1 MATLTGKTLGKY
13 QILERLGRGGMADVY
28 EAYHARLDRHVAIKV
43 LHPHLIEG
51 QDFLARFERE
61 AKAVASLKHPHI
73 VQVFDF
79 DFQEDLHYIVM
90 ELVDGGSLRGR
101 LEDLARA
108 GTRMPQKDAL
118 RILADVASAIDYA
131 HGRGMLHRD
140 VKPANVLLDHD
151 GDACLSDFG
160 IARILSDTQF
170 TTTGALI
177 GTPHYMSPEQGK
189 GLPLTKATDL
199 YSLGVVLYEM
209 LTGRAPYDSETPLG
223 VIHKHIFEP
232 LPSPRLACPDLP
244 VAAEDVLVKALAKEP
259 DDRFASAGQM
269 LQALEH
275 ALAPTDGA
283 ATARPT
289 PPRIKLERR
298 AAEPA
303 APGPSQAAPSTAPQ
317 AAAAPVQPTISS
329 LPTMAM
335 EDQPAPSSTPAAV
348 SEPSGGLPPA
358 PPKARRLRL
367 KPILFGVAAMAVIG
381 VALAL
386 LLPRLSLGEAPPSA
400 TSPSPVQPAHPEP
413 CSSINT
419 CSALAQSALEDQ
431 RYEEALELYLRAQ
444 ARVPLEQRPTYAYLR
459 CQMAEVNLALG
470 QTDVAR
476 MNLEACIDWTGSDP
490 SKAELRAL
498 AEDEIRAISGTPTS
512 PPATDPYADH
522 VAFFEPGGQAN
533 QDCADP
539 AAALGP
545 PDFDPNRLSTFLCLG
560 FRGAVE
566 LEFVDNVVVDGPGA
580 DLRVYGDPEMNDTWH
595 ILVSVNGNN
604 WLDFG
609 SQPEVVE
616 LDLATV
622 GRDRIRFIRFES
634 GDTRAPELDAVEA
647 LHSEPAG

>member
-1 MATLTGKTLGKY
+1 MVTDLS
-13 QILERLGRGGMADVY
+13 EVD
-28 EAYHARLDRHVAIKV
+28 
-43 LHPHLIEG
+43 P
-51 QDFLARFERE
+51 DFLARFERE

-79 DFQEDLHYIVM
+79 DFQDDLHYIVM
-90 ELVDGGSLRGR
+90 ELVDGGSLRSR

-108 GTRMPQKDAL
+108 GARMPQKDAL
-118 RILADVASAIDYA
+118 RILAHVSSAIDYA

-151 GDACLSDFG
+151 GDAYLSDFG
-160 IARILSDTQF
+160 IARILSETQF

-209 LTGRAPYDSETPLG
+209 LTGRAPYDSDTPLG
-223 VIHKHIFEP
+223 VIHKHIYEP

-244 VAAEDVLVKALAKEP
+244 VAVEDVLVKALAKEP

-275 ALAPTDGA
+275 ALAPAGGA
-283 ATARPT
+283 AVAQPT
-289 PPRIKLERR
+289 PPRIKPERR
-298 AAEPA
+298 AAESA
-303 APGPSQAAPSTAPQ
+303 ATGPSQAAPPAAPQ
-317 AAAAPVQPTISS
+317 AAAALAQPTISS

-335 EDQPAPSSTPAAV
+335 EDQPAPSSTPAAAL
-348 SEPSGGLPPA
+348 EPSGGFPPA
-358 PPKARRLRL
+358 PPKARRLRP
-367 KPILFGVAAMAVIG
+367 KPILLGVAAMAVIG

-386 LLPRLSLGEAPPSA
+386 LLPRLSSGGAPPSA
-400 TSPSPVQPAHPEP
+400 TSPSPVQPANPEP
-413 CSSINT
+413 CNT
-419 CSALAQSALEDQ
+419 LGDCLAQAAAFLAAQHYGDAVEF
-431 RYEEALELYLRAQ
+431 YTRAQ
-444 ARVPLEQRPTYAYLR
+444 ARVPQEQRPAYAYLW
-459 CQMAEVNLALG
+459 CQMAEANLAL
-470 QTDVAR
+470 QREDVAL
-476 MNLEACIDWTGSDP
+476 MNLQTCIDWTGGDP

-498 AEDEIRAISGTPTS
+498 AEDQIRAISGQAA
-512 PPATDPYADH
+512 PPSTDPYADH
-522 VAFFEPGGQAN
+522 VVFFEPGGQA
-533 QDCADP
+533 QDCADPAADP

-545 PDFDPNRLSTFLCLG
+545 PDFDVNQPSTFLCLG
-560 FRGAVE
+560 LRGAVE

-609 SQPEVVE
+609 PQPEVVE